1 MSIFRTQ
8 DGVVLRES
16 SYTTKNEKVLIVRP
30 YEWQKEGDTV
40 KVTLNHNETKHIT
53 IKSIT
58 DCVVDSPHSFDGEF
72 DEIVLNKFASV
83 ELINLGD
90 VWYIL
95 SSDGLKNS

>member
-1 MSIFRTQ
+1 MSGR
-8 DGVVLRES
+8 
-16 SYTTKNEKVLIVRP
+16 K
-30 YEWQKEGDTV
+30 
-40 KVTLNHNETKHIT
+40 KVTLLKSPSITITKHIT

-58 DCVVDSPHSFDGEF
+58 DCVIDSPHSFDGEF

>member
-8 DGVVLRES
+8 DGVVIREK
-16 SYTTKNEKVLIVRP
+16 SYTTKNEKVLVVKP
-30 YEWQKEGDTV
+30 YEWQKEGDAV
-40 KVTLNHNETKHIT
+40 NITLNHNASKHIT
-53 IKSIT
+53 IKSVT
-58 DCVVDSPHSFDGEF
+58 DCVIDSPHSFDGEF